1 MTCELKCPC
10 YHCADGA
17 FPNPKPCAHHSRW
30 KPSPWEG
37 CDCSQC
43 EQVLAE
49 ADVAGFIYDTR
60 EEEERD
66 RELAGFNEPERWV
79 ERKDYA

>member
-10 YHCADGA
+10 YQCADGP
-17 FPNPKPCAHHSRW
+17 FLNPKPCAHHSGW
-30 KPSPWEG
+30 
-37 CDCSQC
+37 
-43 EQVLAE
+43 
-49 ADVAGFIYDTR
+49 GFTYDTR